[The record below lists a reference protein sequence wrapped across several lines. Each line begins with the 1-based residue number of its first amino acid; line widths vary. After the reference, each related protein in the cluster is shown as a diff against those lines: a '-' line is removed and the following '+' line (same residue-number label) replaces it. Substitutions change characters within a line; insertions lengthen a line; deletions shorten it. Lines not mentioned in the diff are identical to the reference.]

1 MKNIIVYGS
10 RFGQFY
16 LEALKRMKGIKIVGL
31 LAKGSD
37 RSYECA
43 RYYNIPLYTS
53 LDEVE
58 ERVDVACVAVKTGAL
73 GGEGANIAKQ
83 LLRKGINVLLE
94 QPVHYKELGECYKI
108 AQNQKVYFGVGN
120 LYLNLPAVQ
129 NFIRNVHIVSKT
141 EKIAYINVDLATQ
154 VSYPVISILGEVLQT
169 LRPWENVG
177 SISIVGTRIV
187 RECIKQGNDYIDPFG
202 EGDVEKYIVDNK
214 SMIGDKKT
222 RIILSSGTYPG
233 LSEALF
239 KYVAEIHKG
248 AEVSIKEYFYGNSYF
263 SHGATQD
270 VISSMI
276 NNKSKSMSFFYKD
289 EIIPCKMRI
298 GESICIDEKVGTMYL
313 YPIISKDFRR
323 VCKETGVKEGCF
335 FNTFSDLSSMA
346 SFFEIGSK
354 IYHSN
359 SMDTFGYT
367 EQLEKMYRNK
377 STENEKT
384 IFWFGIELVN
394 GNDVEKKLM
403 SFEYACNWN
412 SLSGYVCALVAE
424 WCLNDEI
431 SKGKAY
437 NLDEIEGIQKFIES
451 LPGEIKQNIV
461 KL

>member
-1 MKNIIVYGS
+1 MKKNIG
-10 RFGQFY
+10 
-16 LEALKRMKGIKIVGL
+16 
-31 LAKGSD
+31 
-37 RSYECA
+37 
-43 RYYNIPLYTS
+43 
-53 LDEVE
+53 
-58 ERVDVACVAVKTGAL
+58 
-73 GGEGANIAKQ
+73 
-83 LLRKGINVLLE
+83 
-94 QPVHYKELGECYKI
+94 
-108 AQNQKVYFGVGN
+108 
-120 LYLNLPAVQ
+120 
-129 NFIRNVHIVSKT
+129 
-141 EKIAYINVDLATQ
+141 
-154 VSYPVISILGEVLQT
+154 ILGATGL
-169 LRPWENVG
+169 VG
-177 SISIVGTRIV
+177 SSVLSALQGKGYALLIGARNQYKLQCLKEEFSTENIEIIQMDVFIPKQVEMFCSQCDVVINCTSPASIFGTRIV